1 MNCKDIQ
8 KLLQL
13 YHDGELDEAQ
23 RRTIESH
30 LAECPGCQAK
40 LAELAALDELIVDG
54 EAERVPDPGKHYWHS
69 FSMRVTRRLTSRRE
83 AIIPRRRTRP
93 LKFRI
98 IPYLSAAVAVFLA
111 LVISIPLL
119 KQAPTKFTEEEIA
132 ELTAAPQ
139 KSEVGFKRLEKEPP
153 LPEAELRD
161 KKLTLG
167 EYAHQIPEREITETE
182 EGLLRTAPPV
192 EAPAADIAAEELELE
207 AAKSAARGRERAARD
222 ERAEPSRTKA
232 AEAPLIEEDKALAG
246 AAAADEGEEGWG
258 FDRQFRTTTDQTG
271 ILRVVIDSTGQLA
284 KVTIYRSSGDPK
296 SDTMA
301 LKVYRQQWE
310 GKIFRERQ
318 RALLV
323 PFSQESNN

>member
-13 YHDGELDEAQ
+13 YHDGELDEEQ
-23 RRTIESH
+23 RRTVESH
-30 LAECPGCQAK
+30 LAECPHCQAK
-40 LAELAALDELIVDG
+40 LAELTALDELIVDG
-54 EAERVPDPGKHYWHS
+54 EAEQVPDPGRHYWHS

-98 IPYLSAAVAVFLA
+98 IPYLSAAVAIFLA

-153 LPEAELRD
+153 EAELRD
-161 KKLTLG
+161 KKLELG
-167 EYAHQIPEREITETE
+167 EYAHQIPEGEIIKTE
-182 EGLLRTAPPV
+182 EGLTAPPV
-192 EAPAADIAAEELELE
+192 EAPAADVTAEKLE
-207 AAKSAARGRERAARD
+207 AAEPSTRGRERAARD
-222 ERAEPSRTKA
+222 EVAKPSMAKA
-232 AEAPLIEEDKALAG
+232 AQVPSAEAETEEEALVGG
-246 AAAADEGEEGWG
+246 AAAKEAEGAWSFDRRFATEGE
-258 FDRQFRTTTDQTG
+258 QTG
-271 ILRVVIDSTGQLA
+271 ILRVEIDSTGQLA